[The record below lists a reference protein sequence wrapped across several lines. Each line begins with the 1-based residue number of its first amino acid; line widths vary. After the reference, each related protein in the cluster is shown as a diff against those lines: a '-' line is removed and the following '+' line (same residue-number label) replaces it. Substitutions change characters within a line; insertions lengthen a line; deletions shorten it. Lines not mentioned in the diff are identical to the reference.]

1 MNKADCE
8 WTDSKKASGADR
20 RDRRDH
26 IRLGTWAFTCE
37 LGQPVRRAAGAGA
50 VPTIGKAA
58 TGGPNLQ

>member
-8 WTDSKKASGADR
+8 WTDTAETGGADR

-37 LGQPVRRAAGAGA
+37 LGQPVRRAAGAGG
-50 VPTIGKAA
+50 VPAIGKAA
-58 TGGPNLQ
+58 TGGPNLR